1 MKTSTVGEYSFLL
14 PSFFF
19 FNFLVK
25 RYGYDK
31 WSKWD
36 VLHLVRFLL
45 QHGAKNSINQAGN
58 SALACVF
65 RHIRDMEVCF
75 ELLSMLI
82 KEDGELCDFRI

>member
-1 MKTSTVGEYSFLL
+1 MIVRC
-14 PSFFF
+14 
-19 FNFLVK
+19 

-82 KEDGELCDFRI
+82 KEDGRYNFKALTKFYK

>member
-1 MKTSTVGEYSFLL
+1 M
-14 PSFFF
+14 
-19 FNFLVK
+19 
-25 RYGYDK
+25 
-31 WSKWD
+31 
-36 VLHLVRFLL
+36 RFLL

-82 KEDGELCDFRI
+82 KEDGKFYNNFYII

>member
-1 MKTSTVGEYSFLL
+1 MLYVIKFLY
-14 PSFFF
+14 
-19 FNFLVK
+19 VHC

-45 QHGAKNSINQAGN
+45 QNGAKNSINQAGN

-65 RHIRDMEVCF
+65 RHIRDWEVSF
-75 ELLSMLI
+75 ELLSMLL
-82 KEDGELCDFRI
+82 KEDGKRES

>member
-1 MKTSTVGEYSFLL
+1 MW
-14 PSFFF
+14 
-19 FNFLVK
+19 LVNLFC

-82 KEDGELCDFRI
+82 KEDGKSCLGFNFNLNSKYFPFVFKR

>member
-1 MKTSTVGEYSFLL
+1 MW
-14 PSFFF
+14 
-19 FNFLVK
+19 LVNLFC

-82 KEDGELCDFRI
+82 KEDGKPCLGFNFNLNSKYFPFVFKR